1 VSAVTEPTDD
11 AYLACL
17 AGLDRMTSSRLASLL
32 AHHEP
37 RVAHAVV
44 TGEAVPSGPIRHLL
58 ERNPELRASWRAGS
72 QRWPPSLHEEA
83 LRRSQVTVLRPADP
97 AFPPQLLDDPRC
109 PAVLFIRGDPEVLAS
124 RRVGIVGTRNATHRG
139 RETAARIGFELA
151 GAGVAVV
158 SGLAIGIDGA
168 AHRGALAA
176 DGAPPVAIVGS
187 GPDVAYPVRHTRLWE
202 RVACEGLLISEWP
215 PGTKPDAFRFPLRN
229 RLIAALSEVVIVVES
244 RERGGSLITA
254 REAAERGVDVFAVP
268 GSLDSP
274 ASAGANQLL
283 RDGAAALTETSD
295 VLLAL
300 GLDTGRAGRQRVD
313 RRPIPRGLEAQL
325 LERCR
330 QGATTIEQIVTELDL
345 ELSEAALALA
355 RLERSGWVRE
365 VSGWFEACD
374 VWADLA

>member
-1 VSAVTEPTDD
+1 MSAVIEPGDD
-11 AYLACL
+11 AVLASL
-17 AGLDRMTSSRLASLL
+17 AALDRMTSSRLASLL

-37 RVAHAVV
+37 RDAHAVV
-44 TGEAVPSGPIRHLL
+44 IGDAVPCGPIRHLL
-58 ERNPELRASWRAGS
+58 ERNPELRSTWRAGLQS
-72 QRWPPSLHEEA
+72 RPPGHHEEA
-83 LRRSQVTVLRPADP
+83 LRRSQVTVLRPGEQ

-109 PAVLFIRGDPEVLAS
+109 PAVLFVRGDPEALAS
-124 RRVGIVGTRNATHRG
+124 RRVGLVGTRNATHRG
-139 RETAARIGFELA
+139 RETAARIGYELA

-158 SGLAIGIDGA
+158 SGLALGIDGA
-168 AHRGALAA
+168 AHRGVLAA
-176 DGAPPVAIVGS
+176 EGAPPVAIVGS
-187 GPDVAYPVRHTRLWE
+187 GPDVVYPRRHTQLWE
-202 RVACEGLLISEWP
+202 RVATEGLLISEWP

-274 ASAGANQLL
+274 ASAGTNQLL

-295 VLLAL
+295 VLAAL
-300 GLDTGRAGRQRVD
+300 GLDTARAGRGRVD

-325 LERCR
+325 LECCR
-330 QGATTIEQIVTELDL
+330 QSATTIEQIVTELDL
-345 ELSEAALALA
+345 DLSDVALALA

-365 VSGWFEACD
+365 VSGWFEPCD
-374 VWADLA
+374 VWADLV